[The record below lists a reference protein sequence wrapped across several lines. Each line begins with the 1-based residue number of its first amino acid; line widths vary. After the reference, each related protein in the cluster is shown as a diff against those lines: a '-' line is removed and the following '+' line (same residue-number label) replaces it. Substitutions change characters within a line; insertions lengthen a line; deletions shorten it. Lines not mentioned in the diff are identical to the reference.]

1 MGEIMTFRGKYS
13 FLSNMHAASFT
24 WDGRTYMNS
33 EAAFQSAKS
42 LDPAVRDAFSA
53 MNGVAAKRAGRKVEL
68 RGDWDAV
75 KLDVMEEILR
85 AKFSQ
90 NPELLQK
97 LIDTGDMVLMEG
109 NYWHDTYWGVDIRSG
124 AGENHLGEIL
134 MKLRAELGGAA
145 YAARTRRR
153 RAEREEAREREAAA
167 LQAAMDGV
175 RAELE
180 ALPMYDF
187 TGMEMDTRAFGRV
200 KILCQEG
207 NRLKFEANGGVKAF
221 SLPGCIVNGFLI
233 PSDAGVVESF
243 LRRQAL
249 EERLRS
255 LEKNGLPAQASG
267 HDGGE
272 ENHG

>member
-1 MGEIMTFRGKYS
+1 MGEIMTFRGEYS

-24 WDGRTYMNS
+24 WNGRTYMNS

-153 RAEREEAREREAAA
+153 RAEREEARERQAAA
-167 LQAAMDGV
+167 LQAAKDGV

-180 ALPMYDF
+180 ALPVYDF

-243 LRRQAL
+243 RRRQAL

>member
-1 MGEIMTFRGKYS
+1 MTLRGKYS

-53 MNGVAAKRAGRKVEL
+53 MNGVTAKRAGRKVEL

-134 MKLRAELGGAA
+134 MKLRAEL
-145 YAARTRRR
+145 
-153 RAEREEAREREAAA
+153 
-167 LQAAMDGV
+167 
-175 RAELE
+175 E
-180 ALPMYDF
+180 ALPAYDF

-243 LRRQAL
+243 LRRQAR